1 MHEIIQQVA
10 DWYMQH
16 ISYGTVALLMTIE
29 SSFIPFPSE
38 IVVPPAAW
46 KAAQGELNVWLVL
59 LSGSIGAMLGAIIN
73 YFLALKLG
81 RPILYRLVD
90 TRLAH
95 AMLLDRE
102 GLLKAENFFVRNGK
116 ISTLVGRLVP
126 AIRQLISI
134 PAGLSRMNLKTFI
147 LFTFIG
153 ASIWNVILTLLGYFL
168 YSQKELLQQYYAH
181 LSMVG
186 AGLGALFI
194 LYIIFRAVKAPG
206 ATAN

>member
-1 MHEIIQQVA
+1 MQQVA
-10 DWYMQH
+10 DWYMLH
-16 ISYGTVALLMTIE
+16 INYGTVILLMTIE

-38 IVVPPAAW
+38 IIVPPAAW

-59 LSGSIGAMLGAIIN
+59 LSASIGAMFGAIIN

-102 GLLKAENFFVRNGK
+102 GLEKAEKFFVKNGR

-126 AIRQLISI
+126 GIRQLISI
-134 PAGLSRMNLKTFI
+134 PAGLSRMNLKVF
-147 LFTFIG
+147 LSFTFIG
-153 ASIWNVILTLLGYFL
+153 ATIWNIVLVLLGYFL
-168 YSQKELLQQYYAH
+168 YSQKELLQQYYSH

-186 AGLGALFI
+186 AALGALFVA
-194 LYIIFRAVKAPG
+194 YIVFRAVKAPKSVEN
-206 ATAN
+206 A